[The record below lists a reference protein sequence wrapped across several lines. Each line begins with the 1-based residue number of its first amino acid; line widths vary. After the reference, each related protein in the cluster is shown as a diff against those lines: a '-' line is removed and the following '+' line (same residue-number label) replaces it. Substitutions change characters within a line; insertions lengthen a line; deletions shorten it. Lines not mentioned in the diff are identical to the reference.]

1 MTVHTPWPGL
11 IAAYRDRLPIGENWQ
26 PVTLREG
33 GTPLLPAA
41 RLSEL
46 TGCTVHLKVE
56 GLNPTGSF
64 KDRGMTMAVTDALAR
79 GQRAVLCA
87 STGNTSASAA
97 AYAAKAGI
105 TCAVLIPQGKIAMG
119 KLAQAVIHGARII
132 QVDGNFDDC
141 LELAR
146 KTTADYPTIA
156 LVNSVNPVRIEGQK
170 TAAFEIVDALG
181 TAPDIHALPVG
192 NAGNITAYWRG
203 YNEYHRDGLSD
214 RLPKMLGAQAA
225 GAAPLVNGAPVA
237 NPETIATA
245 IRIGSPASWSGAV
258 AAQQESGGKFL
269 AVTDEEILNAYRLVA
284 SSEGVFVEPASAASI
299 AGLLKSVADGWVA
312 KGSTVV
318 CTVTGNGLKDP
329 DNALSGMPEVTPIP
343 VRRVPSPRRWNWRER
358 GAARGAGHHGPGARI
373 ECEPGPGLRQP
384 RDRTVAVRRD
394 RGQYN
399 RIRSQ
404 GGRRGSGRRRG
415 SARR

>member
-170 TAAFEIVDALG
+170 TAAFEIMDALG

-203 YNEYHRDGLSD
+203 YNEYYRDGLSD

-245 IRIGSPASWSGAV
+245 IRIGSPASWAGAV

-299 AGLLKSVADGWVA
+299 AGLLKSVADGWVP

-343 VRRVPSPRRWNWRER
+343 VHAS
-358 GAARGAGHHGPGARI
+358 A
-373 ECEPGPGLRQP
+373 
-384 RDRTVAVRRD
+384 VAE
-394 RGQYN
+394 
-399 RIRSQ
+399 
-404 GGRRGSGRRRG
+404 
-415 SARR
+415 ALELA

>member
-11 IAAYRDRLPIGENWQ
+11 IAAYRDRLPIGENWE

-146 KTTADYPTIA
+146 KTTSDYPTIA

-170 TAAFEIVDALG
+170 TAAFEIMDALG

-203 YNEYHRDGLSD
+203 YNEYYRDGLSD
-214 RLPKMLGAQAA
+214 RLPKMLGVQAA

-299 AGLLKSVADGWVA
+299 AGLLKSVADGWVP

-343 VRRVPSPRRWNWRER
+343 VEAS
-358 GAARGAGHHGPGARI
+358 A
-373 ECEPGPGLRQP
+373 
-384 RDRTVAVRRD
+384 VAE
-394 RGQYN
+394 
-399 RIRSQ
+399 
-404 GGRRGSGRRRG
+404 
-415 SARR
+415 ALELA